1 MADCMCVVFFVG
13 QTMRQRQTKHNDFFL
28 INRTIQIWYALHIWL
43 LDRISGVSTKFTKME
58 VTMHRSTIISNTI
71 YSNDFSFVMQIHYRY
86 YFDCD
91 NESKYKSKKKAQA
104 QHSGHNPRAIVN
116 MLYNHSVIPCFWIL
130 FLFTC
135 FFWILVVVIEKKI
148 HVNCTSA
155 YKLH

>member
-1 MADCMCVVFFVG
+1 MHVCGFFVG
-13 QTMRQRQTKHNDFFL
+13 QTMRQRQTKHNEFFFL

-91 NESKYKSKKKAQA
+91 NESKYNSKKKAQA

-116 MLYNHSVIPCFWIL
+116 MLYNHSVIPCTVYCFYSLVSFGFWL
-130 FLFTC
+130 
-135 FFWILVVVIEKKI
+135 W
-148 HVNCTSA
+148 
-155 YKLH
+155 